1 MDTPTNRP
9 AAPES
14 PIRREFSLRDL
25 GDRLN
30 DRDARTFV
38 SRWTVQEESTRV
50 AAFQASI

>member
-14 PIRREFSLRDL
+14 PIRREFSLRELSNRDL
-25 GDRLN
+25 
-30 DRDARTFV
+30 RTFA
-38 SRWTVQEESTRV
+38 SRWIVQEENTRV